1 MKVFRAIRKKQLL
14 SGKTKNHIVYALGEI
29 LLIVIGILIAWKIND
44 LNEIRKNKIVQ
55 EKIYQSLYEELHT
68 NLEVLDSSLLQYNNS
83 SASLQK
89 TLNFVGL
96 DSLSKADKDVIILVN
111 FKSAN
116 LRNEA
121 LSSVNFTDKFQ
132 FLENDTLAELI
143 AEYPSE
149 LKSFQEQEL
158 KIKNIVN
165 NRLKPVLE
173 EHLSLI
179 DILPEVNNN
188 YNQIRTYGQKSN
200 YSALLNCKEYQNSI
214 IDQLLQ
220 TKIQLNITMNLRK
233 KTQILS
239 IKLKQELED

>member
-1 MKVFRAIRKKQLL
+1 ML
-14 SGKTKNHIVYALGEI
+14 SGKLRNHIVYAIGEI
-29 LLIVIGILIAWKIND
+29 LLIVLGILIAWKIND

-68 NLEVLDSSLLQYNNS
+68 NLSVLDSSIMQYNTS
-83 SASLQK
+83 RVALQK
-89 TLNFVGL
+89 TLNFIGV
-96 DSLSKADKDVIILVN
+96 DSLSKADKSVILQVK
-111 FKSAN
+111 FKNSN

-132 FLENDTLAELI
+132 FLENDTLADLI

-158 KIKNIVN
+158 KIRNIVDN
-165 NRLKPVLE
+165 KLQPVLE
-173 EHLSLI
+173 QHLSLI
-179 DILPEVNNN
+179 DILPEVNTN
-188 YNQIRTYGQKSN
+188 YNQIREKGQKSN
-200 YSALLNCKEYQNSI
+200 YKALLNNKEYQNSI

-220 TKIQLNITMNLRK
+220 TKILLNLSMNLRK
-233 KTQILS
+233 KTQILA